1 MNKFI
6 LTLAAALLLAP
17 SCTKINREENLR
29 AEELAS
35 LVPIELTKGEQ
46 GVRDASN
53 SFGLNTFRLLYGD
66 GGTGDVAFSPLSL
79 SLALAMTAEGA
90 EGDTW
95 KQFQDVI
102 GWGSATKEDVGVYYQ
117 KMVAGT
123 VLLLGTLSK

>member
-6 LTLAAALLLAP
+6 LTLADALLLAP

-29 AEELAS
+29 AE
-35 LVPIELTKGEQ
+35 
-46 GVRDASN
+46 
-53 SFGLNTFRLLYGD
+53 
-66 GGTGDVAFSPLSL
+66 
-79 SLALAMTAEGA
+79 GA

-95 KQFQDVI
+95 KKFQDVI
-102 GWGSATKEDVGVYYQ
+102 GWGSATKEDVGAYYQ